1 MATLIS
7 VTAARAERPLA
18 LLLCLLSIVL
28 AASCASPDAD
38 SRSSGSVAELEG
50 TEQEIPVPESP
61 APEFRLTR
69 DQTHSRFS
77 SAIEPVLRVP
87 SGAVVEV
94 FTEEATDGQLGP
106 ESTIEDLMSV
116 SMDPIHPLTGP
127 VYVEGAAPG
136 DVLAVTLHEIEV
148 GDWAWQAII
157 PDFGFLADEFAE
169 PYLRNWRFEPGDSV
183 ASFTDRIKIPLR
195 PFPGVMGVAPATD
208 SMLSTIPP
216 RANGGNMDN
225 RHLTVGTT
233 VYFPVFVE
241 GALFSIGDTHA
252 AQGDGE
258 VAGTAIEAPMRIVY
272 ELNVIKGGGSIEEPQ
287 YETEEVYGVT
297 AFATTIDEAARKA
310 TGYMIDYLVETHGLA
325 RPDAY
330 ALASLAGDLKI
341 SEVVDVPHM
350 LVSMH
355 MPKSVL
361 GI

>member
-1 MATLIS
+1 MARLFSGTAAGARHLRATLLGFLS
-7 VTAARAERPLA
+7 VSLA
-18 LLLCLLSIVL
+18 V
-28 AASCASPDAD
+28 ACASPEAEN
-38 SRSSGSVAELEG
+38 RSSGTV
-50 TEQEIPVPESP
+50 TQPESP
-61 APEFRLTR
+61 APEYRLTK

-77 SAIEPVLRVP
+77 SAIEPALRVP

-106 ESTIEDLMSV
+106 DSEIVDLLGV
-116 SMDPIHPLTGP
+116 DMDPVHPLTGP
-127 VYVEGAAPG
+127 VYVEGAEPG

-157 PDFGFLADEFAE
+157 PGFGFLAEEFDE
-169 PYLRNWRFEPGDSV
+169 PYLRTWRFQPGDSI
-183 ASFTDRIKIPLR
+183 ASFTDRIKLRLR

-225 RHLTVGTT
+225 RYLTAGTT

-272 ELNVIKGGGSIEEPQ
+272 ELNVIKGGRSIAEPQ
-287 YETEEVYGVT
+287 YETEELYGVT
-297 AFATTIDEAARKA
+297 AFGTTIDEAARKA
-310 TGYMIDYLVETHGLA
+310 TRYMIDYLVEAHGLT
-325 RPDAY
+325 RSDAY

>member
-1 MATLIS
+1 
-7 VTAARAERPLA
+7 
-18 LLLCLLSIVL
+18 
-28 AASCASPDAD
+28 
-38 SRSSGSVAELEG
+38 
-50 TEQEIPVPESP
+50 
-61 APEFRLTR
+61 
-69 DQTHSRFS
+69 
-77 SAIEPVLRVP
+77 VLRVP

-106 ESTIEDLMSV
+106 DSRIEDLLSV

-127 VYVEGAAPG
+127 VYVEGAEPG
-136 DVLAVTLHEIEV
+136 DVLAVKLHEIEV

-169 PYLRNWRFEPGDSV
+169 PYLRTWRFEPGDSV
-183 ASFTDRIKIPLR
+183 AWFTDRIKIPLR

-272 ELNVIKGGGSIEEPQ
+272 ELSVIKGGRSIEEPQ
-287 YETEEVYGVT
+287 YETEEFYGVT

-310 TGYMIDYLVETHGLA
+310 TRYMIDYLVEAHGLA
-325 RPDAY
+325 RSDAY